1 MAPDAQ
7 SAAGATTQAVAL
19 PAQPRRKG
27 RKRSEAGGRLS
38 PLALGAIYLALGI
51 GAFIM
56 LIPFIWMIVTS
67 LKPMNEVTV
76 FPPKWIW
83 WPIHWH
89 NYVDAWRTAPFGR
102 YFFNSIVVAVV
113 STVLEVIT
121 CAMAAYAF
129 ARMNFFGK
137 NTLFMLLLGSIMVP
151 GEVLLVP
158 NFITLVRLSWIDT
171 YWALIIPWI
180 VSVFGIFFMRQA
192 FLQLPNELFDAGK
205 IDGCGTFRFLWRVV
219 LPLSK
224 PVVTTVALFKFIGS
238 WNSFLWVLIVTNT
251 PNMRTIPVGL
261 TYFSTEVGTTY
272 NLLMAASAFS
282 MLPILVLFF
291 LAQKQFIQG
300 IARTGL
306 K

>member
-1 MAPDAQ
+1 MA
-7 SAAGATTQAVAL
+7 V
-19 PAQPRRKG
+19 RRKKLDARNG
-27 RKRSEAGGRLS
+27 AGKLP

-56 LIPFIWMIVTS
+56 LIPFVWMIVTS

-76 FPPKWIW
+76 FPPKWLW
-83 WPIHWH
+83 WPVQWS
-89 NYVDAWRTAPFGR
+89 NYIDAWRTAPFGR
-102 YFFNSIVVAVV
+102 YFYNSIVVAAV

-137 NTLFMLLLGSIMVP
+137 NVLFMLLLGSIMVP

-158 NFITLVRLSWIDT
+158 NFITLVKLSWIDT
-171 YWALIIPWI
+171 YWALIVPWI

-192 FLQLPNELFDAGK
+192 FLQLPKELFDAGK
-205 IDGCGTFRFLWRVV
+205 IDGCGHFRFLWQVV

-251 PNMRTIPVGL
+251 PKMRTIPVGL

>member
-1 MAPDAQ
+1 MALRTRTADEL
-7 SAAGATTQAVAL
+7 VR
-19 PAQPRRKG
+19 PRRG
-27 RKRSEAGGRLS
+27 RKEQNGAGKLP
-38 PLALGAIYLALGI
+38 PLVLGAIYLVLAV

-83 WPIHWH
+83 RPIEWH
-89 NYVDAWRTAPFGR
+89 NYVDAWKTAPFGR
-102 YFFNSIVVAVV
+102 YFYNSIVVALA

-137 NTLFMLLLGSIMVP
+137 KTLFMLLLGSIMVP

-205 IDGCGTFRFLWRVV
+205 IDGCGHFRFLWQVV

-261 TYFSTEVGTTY
+261 TYFSSEVGTTY